1 MDHSSRRDA
10 VVILSGNPMIL
21 RLTIV
26 PENDSV
32 VPLLAKE
39 GQAVVDCWA
48 TTPYPL
54 LLRRREATFM
64 AARNLDLHP
73 G

>member
-1 MDHSSRRDA
+1 
-10 VVILSGNPMIL
+10 MIL